1 MRLDLIIPPKFDE
14 LTIFERF
21 VAPLCAGV
29 RSWSTTMQLMRF
41 VGATS
46 SPRSRSAAIFDAPGG
61 RDEGASIAPRVVV
74 WGGRVADRC
83 LGLRVLSRG
92 WRHVLVAGSDCM
104 PVVHVAI
111 DVADGTCYC
120 CWVCAPERLHAS
132 VESVHDVCD
141 VALRRF
147 SGAFRD
153 ACVLSSAVASTASSD
168 AGRGRVG
175 AAVVGRVSCMVSCRA
190 AKPKV

>member
-1 MRLDLIIPPKFDE
+1 MPLRVHPMRLDLIIPPKFDE

-46 SPRSRSAAIFDAPGG
+46 IPRSRSAAIFDAPGG

-92 WRHVLVAGSDCM
+92 WRHVLVVGSDCM
-104 PVVHVAI
+104 SR
-111 DVADGTCYC
+111 
-120 CWVCAPERLHAS
+120 CARGDRCSRPILLLLLGACARTFAHAS

-141 VALRRF
+141 VACASRAL
-147 SGAFRD
+147 GD
-153 ACVLSSAVASTASSD
+153 ACVLSSQ
-168 AGRGRVG
+168 R
-175 AAVVGRVSCMVSCRA
+175 CRYRLTCS
-190 AKPKV
+190 